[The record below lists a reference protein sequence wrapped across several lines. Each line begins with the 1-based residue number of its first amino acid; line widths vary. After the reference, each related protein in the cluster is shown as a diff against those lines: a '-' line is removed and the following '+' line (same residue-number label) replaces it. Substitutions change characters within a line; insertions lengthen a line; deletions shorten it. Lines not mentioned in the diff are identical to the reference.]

1 MFAIVRMARD
11 AIEDLQMPRDD
22 WGLKHSLQA
31 LRIGCYVH
39 DGQAFA
45 AIVSS
50 PTGGAQAIVAAERD
64 AIEKLSKRNLGRL
77 EKHQRAAFGM
87 LLTLGIHTHDIC
99 KDLVEKD
106 VRGYDSFEFTIQLR
120 IELEDANASESLGR
134 LLILNGGFRFP
145 YGSEY
150 LGSGAAGALAI
161 TPLTDRAYRAILSA
175 YGMHFGAAPVGPAGT
190 GKTETVKDLAKNCG
204 YGCVVFNCSDQLDY
218 IVMGKFLKGLVGTGF
233 WGCFDEFNRVNVEVM
248 SVVEA
253 VVKSILRRLEQLAG
267 AVGPMIIIDSEIFAQ
282 PTMHMCITMNPG
294 YAGRSKLPESLEI
307 LFRSVTMLVPDIT
320 FIVEIQLACEG
331 ILNSRSLAKKLAM
344 LCRCC
349 ESLLSKQPH
358 YDYGL
363 RFVKSCI
370 KTIGSAKRAQGI
382 PLQEYAPAVKTH
394 EKVELLKRC
403 HVLVLNRSF

>member
-1 MFAIVRMARD
+1 MACMISHEPQANPLIRQLLPHHPIHVGPD
-11 AIEDLQMPRDD
+11 RPSNDVDQQLP
-22 WGLKHSLQA
+22 KSL
-31 LRIGCYVH
+31 LVI
-39 DGQAFA
+39 
-45 AIVSS
+45 
-50 PTGGAQAIVAAERD
+50 
-64 AIEKLSKRNLGRL
+64 L
-77 EKHQRAAFGM
+77 EHPFR
-87 LLTLGIHTHDIC
+87 GIM
-99 KDLVEKD
+99 
-106 VRGYDSFEFTIQLR
+106 
-120 IELEDANASESLGR
+120 R
-134 LLILNGGFRFP
+134 LLYQMQNEG
-145 YGSEY
+145 
-150 LGSGAAGALAI
+150 
-161 TPLTDRAYRAILSA
+161 DW
-175 YGMHFGAAPVGPAGT
+175 
-190 GKTETVKDLAKNCG
+190 TVKDLAKNCG

-253 VVKSILRRLEQLAG
+253 VVKSILRRFEQLAG
-267 AVGPMIIIDSEIFAQ
+267 AVGPIFIIDSEIFAQ

-382 PLQEYAPAVKTH
+382 PLQECAPAVKTH

-403 HVLVLNRSF
+403 HVLVSNRSF